1 MRAPFG
7 RCIGV
12 SATEGRFLA
21 TEAVIAAGPTP
32 KGAGSST
39 FETDRPFRQLF
50 AVSPDAMVLID
61 ADDPKVSWPI
71 VDCNEAACVMN
82 GYTREELIGTSIDV
96 FNVSQGTREERADYF
111 ARLRREGT
119 ILLETFHRH
128 KDGHIFPIEV
138 STSLVSL
145 GGREFVLGIDRDITH
160 RRRAEE
166 AFQRAIDSER
176 LSVERL
182 RELDLMKNTFLTA
195 VSHDLRTPLAAVL
208 GSALTLQRLRA
219 TLSDDDQIQ
228 LIDAVASNAERLK
241 RMLEDLLDLGR
252 LTRGVLEPVRSPTD
266 LGELVRRMV
275 DDSDAVADHVVHVEV
290 EPMIVDI
297 DALKVE
303 RILDNLLA
311 NARRHTPPGTDIWV
325 SARMVADG
333 VLIAVDDAG
342 PGVCGADQQ
351 DIFEPFKQLR
361 RRTDHTTSVGVGIGL
376 ALVAKFAELHGGR
389 AWVQD
394 RPGGGASFRVFLS
407 TG

>member
-1 MRAPFG
+1 MSVPK
-7 RCIGV
+7 
-12 SATEGRFLA
+12 EGARLVRESVVVA
-21 TEAVIAAGPTP
+21 RPTL

-39 FETDRPFRQLF
+39 FESDRPFRQLF

-61 ADDPKVSWPI
+61 AEDQDVSWPI
-71 VDCNEAACVMN
+71 VDCNEAACIMN
-82 GYTREELIGTSIDV
+82 GYTREELIGRSIDV
-96 FNVSQGTREERADYF
+96 FNVSEGTREERAEYF
-111 ARLRREGT
+111 ARLRRDGT

-166 AFQRAIDSER
+166 ALQRAIDSER

-208 GSALTLQRLRA
+208 GSALTLQRLRT
-219 TLSDDDQIQ
+219 TLSDDEQVQ

-266 LGELVRRMV
+266 LGGLVRRMV
-275 DDSDAVADHVVHVEV
+275 DDSDAVGDHVVHVEV
-290 EPMIVDI
+290 ESMIVDI

-325 SARMVADG
+325 SARQVADG
-333 VLIAVDDAG
+333 VLIAVEDAG
-342 PGVCGADQQ
+342 PGVSKASQEH
-351 DIFEPFKQLR
+351 IFEPFKQLR
-361 RRTDHTTSVGVGIGL
+361 RTEHATGVGVGIGL

-407 TG
+407 TS

>member
-1 MRAPFG
+1 MAR
-7 RCIGV
+7 
-12 SATEGRFLA
+12 
-21 TEAVIAAGPTP
+21 EAVVVAAPTP
-32 KGAGSST
+32 PGDASST
-39 FETDRPFRQLF
+39 LESDRPFRQLF

-61 ADDPKVSWPI
+61 ADDPTVSWPI

-82 GYTREELIGTSIDV
+82 GYVREELIGTSIDI
-96 FNVSQGTREERADYF
+96 FNVSEGTREERAEYF

-128 KDGHIFPIEV
+128 KDGHVFPIEV
-138 STSLVSL
+138 STSLVTL

-182 RELDLMKNTFLTA
+182 RELDQMKNTFLTA

-208 GSALTLQRLRA
+208 GSALTLQRLRT
-219 TLSDDDQIQ
+219 TLSDDEQVQ

-241 RMLEDLLDLGR
+241 RMLEDLLDLRR

-266 LGELVRRMV
+266 MGELVHRMV
-275 DDSDAVADHVVHVEV
+275 DDSDAVDDHVVHIEV
-290 EPMIVDI
+290 EPMIVDV

-303 RILDNLLA
+303 RILDNLLV
-311 NARRHTPPGTDIWV
+311 NARRHTLPGTEIWV
-325 SARMVADG
+325 SARSVAEG

-342 PGVCGADQQ
+342 PGVSRESQER
-351 DIFEPFKQLR
+351 IFEPFKQLR
-361 RRTDHTTSVGVGIGL
+361 RLSENGTGSGVGIGIGL

-394 RPGGGASFRVFLS
+394 RPGGGASFRVFLA

>member
-1 MRAPFG
+1 MSPREPARNAPTTS
-7 RCIGV
+7 RDCV
-12 SATEGRFLA
+12 ER
-21 TEAVIAAGPTP
+21 GPSFWRP
-32 KGAGSST
+32 ST
-39 FETDRPFRQLF
+39 
-50 AVSPDAMVLID
+50 
-61 ADDPKVSWPI
+61 
-71 VDCNEAACVMN
+71 
-82 GYTREELIGTSIDV
+82 
-96 FNVSQGTREERADYF
+96 
-111 ARLRREGT
+111 
-119 ILLETFHRH
+119 
-128 KDGHIFPIEV
+128 
-138 STSLVSL
+138 VSL

-166 AFQRAIDSER
+166 ALHRAIDSER

-275 DDSDAVADHVVHVEV
+275 DDSDAVGDHVVHVEV
-290 EPMIVDI
+290 EPIIVEI

-311 NARRHTPPGTDIWV
+311 NAHRHTPPGTDIWV

-342 PGVCGADQQ
+342 PGVSEADQQ

-361 RRTDHTTSVGVGIGL
+361 RHTEHTTSVGVGIGL